1 MRALLAAPV
10 EYPDGAVEV
19 AMRLWLDR
27 LLLACII
34 IGLAAFAVWLPT
46 HWETTR
52 GGSVT
57 PEKVRQWAN
66 ERSRV
71 KDHD

>member
-1 MRALLAAPV
+1 MRPLLAAPV
-10 EYPDGAVEV
+10 EYHDGAVEV

-27 LLLACII
+27 LLLVCII
-34 IGLAAFAVWLPT
+34 VGLVAFSIWLPT

-57 PEKVRQWAN
+57 PEAVKRWAN

>member
-1 MRALLAAPV
+1 MKLF
-10 EYPDGAVEV
+10 
-19 AMRLWLDR
+19 LDR
-27 LLLACII
+27 LLLVCII
-34 IGLAAFAVWLPT
+34 VGLLGFAVWFPM

-57 PEKVRQWAN
+57 PEAVKQWAL

-71 KDHD
+71 KPHD

>member
-10 EYPDGAVEV
+10 ERAQGPVEV
-19 AMRLWLDR
+19 AMRLFLDR
-27 LLLACII
+27 LLLVAII
-34 IGLAAFAVWLPT
+34 VGLVGFAIWLPM

-71 KDHD
+71 KDND